1 MNIFISTTQKEG
13 KRFGV
18 CSVSQRNLSGLVD
31 FCEVFILSSSIIN
44 MAAQSSYFYFPFTIK
59 QNKMMSSW
67 IFDEW
72 RVFGSG
78 LDHAREWIIHIKC
91 QEIHFRIV
99 RMFWSSISNLW
110 IVIFWINLIWRWI
123 SRSKSYNCVNWPFV
137 CSHQICDLSPS
148 PIIMCIVWKSLAQNT
163 RYKKRKCFVARSI
176 CFVNRA
182 YRPQIK

>member
-67 IFDEW
+67 IFDE
-72 RVFGSG
+72 
-78 LDHAREWIIHIKC
+78 
-91 QEIHFRIV
+91 
-99 RMFWSSISNLW
+99 
-110 IVIFWINLIWRWI
+110 
-123 SRSKSYNCVNWPFV
+123 
-137 CSHQICDLSPS
+137 
-148 PIIMCIVWKSLAQNT
+148 
-163 RYKKRKCFVARSI
+163 
-176 CFVNRA
+176 
-182 YRPQIK
+182 